1 MFFEMDPRKHTNCP
15 YLLEFKSDAQFFI
28 FANFDCL
35 REIQDVTAKM
45 SDSDA
50 SMLDYYADV
59 ARKQIFEYVYEGSEI
74 ILSQNEVVEV
84 SDAEMKK
91 NRASIIMDI

>member
-1 MFFEMDPRKHTNCP
+1 
-15 YLLEFKSDAQFFI
+15 
-28 FANFDCL
+28 
-35 REIQDVTAKM
+35 M